1 LISLPVLRKQFK
13 YSEMGSKVNLT
24 DEVGRARK
32 ILARNTP
39 NKVSGLSKRATT
51 LTDSSAQIGQ
61 NCVVQIVHPEGV
73 EQFTICRP
81 IGITKL
87 DADRDW
93 VILNTDHVAATLAR
107 REDPGEQA
115 YNQACAKVR
124 TDMAVAKGLLEIRG
138 APGNPEIFL
147 PKEKNP
153 RNVVLASASQM
164 LKATK
169 AGIRAQLESAK
180 DKDHIGKLNRDLGA
194 ITDNLGFIEPEATR
208 HAEAELRKFWASS
221 DVKAAVNK
229 VPRGFET
236 KTGPY
241 GDKSQ
246 LPLEGARDKTLRQV
260 VDMLAGAIASQ
271 AVVRRTSQGILGS
284 GGGPPTPGE
293 SPGRGSSATGG
304 GKPTTP
310 PAAAAT
316 SGNSG
321 KSSSGGKS

>member
-1 LISLPVLRKQFK
+1 MFTTPSDLNNLLRINYERSALGDDVDDAAGGPAELRGIAGRLHLDF
-13 YSEMGSKVNLT
+13 L
-24 DEVGRARK
+24 DEVREQV
-32 ILARNTP
+32 LAREAADD
-39 NKVSGLSKRATT
+39 VG
-51 LTDSSAQIGQ
+51 G
-61 NCVVQIVHPEGV
+61 
-73 EQFTICRP
+73 
-81 IGITKL
+81 L
-87 DADRDW
+87 DA
-93 VILNTDHVAATLAR
+93 VDHVAATLAR